1 MKIGDNYYHDE
12 VSKYIN
18 SDLDIM
24 VRDSVKII
32 LRDNDEINKKSV
44 DISIIYEDIRR
55 RIRLLLMS
63 NITND
68 EKRKIQEDLDL
79 SLKILEFRFI
89 EHFSI
94 KANLLN
100 DWRKEHP
107 EKTINKN
114 DNYNQN
120 NLTEEEMKFL
130 LT

>member
-1 MKIGDNYYHDE
+1 MKTGDNYYHDE
-12 VSKYIN
+12 VGKYIN

-32 LRDNDEINKKSV
+32 LRDNDEINKNSV

-63 NITND
+63 NFTND

-79 SLKILEFRFI
+79 SLKIIECRFI